1 MCAYVNMEYME
12 ANKQTIIKLVKDNNS
27 HREIAKYLREAFP
40 EVKRGFSERNVRLF
54 CASNN
59 IKKMKAQDVD
69 QIVQKCVEE
78 VSIYKSQILITMRW
92 TCFQEK
98 EESRKRSIFLQDF
111 DIS

>member
-1 MCAYVNMEYME
+1 ME

-69 QIVQKCVEE
+69 QIVQTCVEE
-78 VSIYKSQILITMRW
+78 VSIQSEVTAYDSLFSELFTKYLCNLYS
-92 TCFQEK
+92 K
-98 EESRKRSIFLQDF
+98 
-111 DIS
+111 